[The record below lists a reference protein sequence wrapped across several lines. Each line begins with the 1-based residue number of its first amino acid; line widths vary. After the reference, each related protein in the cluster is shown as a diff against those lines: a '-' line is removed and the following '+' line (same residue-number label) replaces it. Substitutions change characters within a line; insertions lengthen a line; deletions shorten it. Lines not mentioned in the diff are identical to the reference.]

1 MTQQISKINK
11 LTDEEFTDLINS
23 SNSYYDFLKKLNMS
37 HGRHSY
43 DLIKNRCE
51 KLNISTAHFT
61 ATFKPNERV
70 ELDSIL
76 TENSTYS
83 NNSRLSK
90 RLVSEN
96 KLEYKCAE
104 CGNCGK
110 WNGKSLTLQL
120 DHINGNH
127 RDNRIENLR
136 FLCPNC
142 HTQTE
147 TYGSKCR
154 AK

>member
-1 MTQQISKINK
+1 MTQTSKINK
-11 LTDEEFTDLINS
+11 LTDKEFIDLINS
-23 SNSYYDFLKKLNMS
+23 SSSYRDCLKKLNMS

-43 DLIKNRCE
+43 DLLKQRCLE
-51 KLNISTAHFT
+51 LNISTSHFT
-61 ATFKPNERV
+61 TVFIPNKKV

-76 TENSTYS
+76 VENSTYK
-83 NNSRLSK
+83 NNRRLAK

-96 KLEYKCAE
+96 KLEYKCKE
-104 CGNCGK
+104 CGNCGS

-127 RDNRIENLR
+127 TDNRIENLR